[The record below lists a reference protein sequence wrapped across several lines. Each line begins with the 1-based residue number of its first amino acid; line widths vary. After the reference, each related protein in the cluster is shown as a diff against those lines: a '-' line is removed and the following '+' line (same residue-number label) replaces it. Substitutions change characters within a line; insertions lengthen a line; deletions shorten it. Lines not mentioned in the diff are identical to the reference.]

1 MGRRARGGAG
11 ARAGNKVVPAD
22 SPRGPVRASHLRG
35 KVKSRSLWD
44 PRWGP
49 NRRPNRASLKRTR
62 AALWIRAA
70 SVCFLFYAQ
79 NKQTEQT
86 PPLVE
91 QQRAEQSR
99 ASGAE
104 RGHYRGSRELW
115 TDCTWRSAAG
125 RDTECKCAGL
135 ISSLSL

>member
-1 MGRRARGGAG
+1 MGRRARAEG
-11 ARAGNKVVPAD
+11 R
-22 SPRGPVRASHLRG
+22 VRALGTKLCPLTLPAVRCARVICEE

-44 PRWGP
+44 PRRGP

-86 PPLVE
+86 P
-91 QQRAEQSR
+91 A
-99 ASGAE
+99 ACGAAE
-104 RGHYRGSRELW
+104 RAAQSADTTGGRVSCGQTVHGVTRPGGTQSVNVRGLFP
-115 TDCTWRSAAG
+115 A
-125 RDTECKCAGL
+125 
-135 ISSLSL
+135 